1 MTENKRT
8 QIVVF
13 FVIWLVVG
21 ILLAVSLKAQFRIR
35 TAELPSAR
43 LPDLARAYLQE
54 KRSAQALEEEIRT
67 LRQQITDLE
76 NALATGT
83 RQAQVLNESLQ
94 QAKLLAGLVD
104 VEGPGIELVLK
115 DSEKKV
121 PPEAVESFLTDLY
134 IVHDYDLLRVVNE
147 LRQSGAEAISIN
159 GQRIIST
166 TGIRC
171 VGPVIF
177 INDVKM
183 ASPFVIHAIGDPQT
197 LIGALR
203 TPGGVL
209 SDILNADPKMVSLKA
224 MDKVRIPAYTGSTQF
239 RFAQP
244 VKSEEKK

>member
-1 MTENKRT
+1 MAENKRT
-8 QIVVF
+8 QMVVF
-13 FVIWLVVG
+13 FLIWLVVG
-21 ILLAVSLKAQFRIR
+21 VLLAVSLKAQFRIR

-54 KRSAQALEEEIRT
+54 KRSVQALEEEIRT
-67 LRQQITDLE
+67 LRQRITDLE

-83 RQAQVLNESLQ
+83 QQAKVLNESLQ

-115 DSEKKV
+115 DSEKKI
-121 PPEAVESFLTDLY
+121 PPNEIDSLLADFY
-134 IVHDYDLLRVVNE
+134 IIHDYDLLRVVNE

-197 LIGALR
+197 LMGALK

-209 SDILNADPKMVSLKA
+209 SDFLKVDPKMVSLKPL
-224 MDKVRIPAYTGSTQF
+224 DKVRIPAYTGPTQF

-244 VKSEEKK
+244 VKSEEQK

>member
-1 MTENKRT
+1 MTENKRS

-21 ILLAVSLKAQFRIR
+21 ILLAVALKAQFRIR

-83 RQAQVLNESLQ
+83 KQAQVLNESLQ

-104 VEGPGIELVLK
+104 VEGPGIELILK

-121 PPEAVESFLTDLY
+121 SPNGVDSLLTDLY
-134 IVHDYDLLRVVNE
+134 IIHDYDLLRVVNE

-171 VGPVIF
+171 VGPVVF

-209 SDILNADPKMVSLKA
+209 SDILEADPKMVSLKA
-224 MDKVRIPAYTGSTQF
+224 MDIVRIPAYTGSTQF